1 MIPITDQQ
9 RIKANRLIDI
19 AAKALAELAEA
30 RNIDH
35 DARAAVNRARDE
47 ISIAETTIANQPVL

>member
-1 MIPITDQQ
+1 MIPITEQQ
-9 RIKANRLIDI
+9 RIKAHRLIDI

-47 ISIAETTIANQPVL
+47 ISIVETTISNQPCL

>member
-9 RIKANRLIDI
+9 RAKAHRLID
-19 AAKALAELAEA
+19 AAKKALAELAEA

-35 DARAAVNRARDE
+35 EAREAVNSARDQV
-47 ISIAETTIANQPVL
+47 SIAETIISNQPAQ

>member
-47 ISIAETTIANQPVL
+47 ISIAETTIANQPWQ